1 MKQFEASKK
10 EYIAKLKRELDTVE
24 ERFHKQVHQ
33 SRMIGEDHRSQ
44 AVLSYRRLLK
54 TQMAL
59 EESEANLEAANK
71 ALEEKSKQ
79 LGEMIKYIEDNK
91 METED
96 HVCQI
101 FYKNEQINKMRD
113 EAEEQ
118 AG

>member
-54 TQMAL
+54 TQMSL
-59 EESEANLEAANK
+59 EESEASLEAANK

-79 LGEMIKYIEDNK
+79 LGEMIKYIEDKK

-101 FYKNEQINKMRD
+101 FYQKEQIDKMRD